1 LGKTCTA
8 LSSLEDG
15 NWGVK
20 RLPDGPKHSGGMRS
34 NAFSKLGEHQLYP
47 EYIVID
53 LETNYQIKRV
63 VMHTAEGGKGLP
75 EDFSIQVC
83 REGEATPS
91 D

>member
-1 LGKTCTA
+1 
-8 LSSLEDG
+8 
-15 NWGVK
+15 
-20 RLPDGPKHSGGMRS
+20 MRS

-63 VMHTAEGGKGLP
+63 VMHPAEGGKGLP